1 MLNNRTIRLIFH
13 LFQIGFLLM
22 NYFRWPTEC
31 GISEIIIFAFV
42 LKLIEQEFDKQPEY
56 KRKRKRIEMVYEACI
71 CDVSKHWNQ
80 GYCCNYRVCYTK
92 YFLQTVLEFLDMAII
107 RFSSV

>member
-1 MLNNRTIRLIFH
+1 
-13 LFQIGFLLM
+13 M

-56 KRKRKRIEMVYEACI
+56 KRKRKRIEMV
-71 CDVSKHWNQ
+71 
-80 GYCCNYRVCYTK
+80 
-92 YFLQTVLEFLDMAII
+92 L
-107 RFSSV
+107 

>member
-1 MLNNRTIRLIFH
+1 MRLLRFLRLLILCLIFSQVGTFLQSGDYRAVTIFH

-56 KRKRKRIEMVYEACI
+56 KRKRKRIEMV
-71 CDVSKHWNQ
+71 
-80 GYCCNYRVCYTK
+80 
-92 YFLQTVLEFLDMAII
+92 L
-107 RFSSV
+107 

>member
-1 MLNNRTIRLIFH
+1 MALNFGLVGIICVSFINFYIWNITTKKCYNNRIIRLIFH

-56 KRKRKRIEMVYEACI
+56 KRKRKRIEMV
-71 CDVSKHWNQ
+71 
-80 GYCCNYRVCYTK
+80 
-92 YFLQTVLEFLDMAII
+92 L
-107 RFSSV
+107 